1 MIAIF
6 EDNQL
11 VIGND
16 TRLKYI
22 DIKYHF
28 IKDKIAEGVIG
39 LKYLPSGEQVAD
51 MLTKYTQKVIFE
63 RLRLI
68 LELCYF
74 LSFVF

>member
-39 LKYLPSGEQVAD
+39 LKYLSSGEQVAD
-51 MLTKYTQKVIFE
+51 MLTKSTQKVIFE

>member
-28 IKDKIAEGVIG
+28 NKDKIAEGVIG